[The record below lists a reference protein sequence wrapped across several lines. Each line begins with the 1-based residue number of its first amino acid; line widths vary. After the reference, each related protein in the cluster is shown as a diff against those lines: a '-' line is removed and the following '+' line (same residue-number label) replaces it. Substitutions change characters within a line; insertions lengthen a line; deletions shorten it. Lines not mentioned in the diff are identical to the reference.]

1 MQEIRFSSPI
11 KKEEENTHVDVAETV
26 VDKKLGAKSF
36 GSKIMKTFGAIFILV
51 VLVFAFVFGRDLVSG
66 FLSSE
71 KNEWSAVFLSNGQVY
86 FGKIDSNGGREMVL
100 KQVYYLQAEEGQQVD
115 DLNQSR
121 FKLVKLGSELHGPQ
135 DILIINK
142 SSVIFYEYLRE
153 DSKVVDSIKNFK

>member
-11 KKEEENTHVDVAETV
+11 KKEEENTHVAVAETV
-26 VDKKLGAKSF
+26 VEKKPNSKSF
-36 GSKIMKTFGAIFILV
+36 GSKIMKTFGVVFILV

-86 FGKIDSNGGREMVL
+86 FGKIDSNSGKEMVL
-100 KQVYYLQAEEGQQVD
+100 KQVYYLQAEEGQTVD